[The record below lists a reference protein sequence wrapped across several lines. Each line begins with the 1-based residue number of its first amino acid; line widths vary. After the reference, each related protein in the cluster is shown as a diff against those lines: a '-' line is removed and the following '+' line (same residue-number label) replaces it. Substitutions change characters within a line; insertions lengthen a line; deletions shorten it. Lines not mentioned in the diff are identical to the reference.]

1 MKLNDQLNSL
11 TADVFANA
19 SNEYAAAVEASR
31 KVVQD
36 SGILHSAPR
45 AGQVFP
51 LFSLPDANGSI
62 VSASELLKGGPL
74 VVAFYRGGWCPFCN
88 LELNALQLA
97 LPEIKAQGGSL
108 VAISPQTPEQSA
120 ETARRSQLSFHL
132 LIDRQNLFAREL
144 GLVYRLPAA
153 MQTELQKTGLLL
165 PTINGDDSW
174 ELPIPATYLVGQDG
188 LIVDAFLDADFSHRK
203 DPQELVE
210 ELRELIH

>member
-1 MKLNDQLNSL
+1 MKLSDQLNSL
-11 TADVFANA
+11 TTDVFANA
-19 SNEYAAAVEASR
+19 SSEYAAAVEATR

-36 SGILHSAPR
+36 SGILHSALR
-45 AGQVFP
+45 AGQIFP
-51 LFSLPDANGSI
+51 SFSLPDANGSI

-74 VVAFYRGGWCPFCN
+74 VVAFYRGGWCSFCN

-153 MQTELQKTGLLL
+153 MQIELQKSGLLL
-165 PTINGDDSW
+165 PIINGDDSW

-188 LIVDAFLDADFSHRK
+188 VIVDAFLDADFFHRK

-210 ELRELIH
+210 ELRELPQ

>member
-1 MKLNDQLNSL
+1 MKFTDQLNSL
-11 TADVFANA
+11 TTDVLAKA
-19 SNEYAAAVEASR
+19 SNEYASAVEATR
-31 KVVQD
+31 KVIQD
-36 SGILHSAPR
+36 SGLLRSALQ

-51 LFSLPDANGSI
+51 SFSLPDANGSI

-74 VVAFYRGGWCPFCN
+74 VVAFYRGSWCPFCD

-108 VAISPQTPEQSA
+108 AAISPQRPEQSA
-120 ETARRSQLSFHL
+120 ETARHSQLNFHL
-132 LIDRQNLFAREL
+132 LFDRQNLFAREL

-153 MQTELQKTGLLL
+153 MQTELQKTGLQL

-188 LIVDAFLDADFSHRK
+188 VIVDAFLDADFYHRK
-203 DPQELVE
+203 DPQELIE
-210 ELRELIH
+210 ELRRLPH

>member
-1 MKLNDQLNSL
+1 MKFSERLDSL
-11 TADVFANA
+11 TADVLAKA
-19 SNEYAAAVEASR
+19 SNEYASAVEATR
-31 KVVQD
+31 KVIQD
-36 SGILHSAPR
+36 SGILRLALR

-51 LFSLPDANGSI
+51 SFSLPDASGSI
-62 VSASELLKGGPL
+62 VSASELLERGPL

-120 ETARRSQLSFHL
+120 ETARHSQLSFHL

-153 MQTELQKTGLLL
+153 MQTELRKTGLLL

-174 ELPIPATYLVGQDG
+174 ELPIPATYLVRQDG
-188 LIVDAFLDADFSHRK
+188 VIVDALLDADFYHRK
-203 DPQELVE
+203 DPQELVK
-210 ELRELIH
+210 ELRELPH